1 MGREK
6 RDVRESKS
14 IRERGGASSPFY
26 SGTSLPGGCQV
37 TMGVEFRQN
46 TNTKD
51 PFLKELWERTKP
63 GTGEIAEQLKAFV
76 ALVED

>member
-1 MGREK
+1 
-6 RDVRESKS
+6 
-14 IRERGGASSPFY
+14 
-26 SGTSLPGGCQV
+26 
-37 TMGVEFRQN
+37 MGVEFRQN